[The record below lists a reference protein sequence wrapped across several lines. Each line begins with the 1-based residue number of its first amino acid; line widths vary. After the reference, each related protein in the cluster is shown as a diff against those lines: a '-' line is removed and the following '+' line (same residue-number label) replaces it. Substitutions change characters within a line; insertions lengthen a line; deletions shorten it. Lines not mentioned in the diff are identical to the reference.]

1 MARSDHERVLL
12 TYGCAF
18 FRRVLAGH
26 GTVGFLVGTELPPAT
41 PTPLVHLA
49 FQWVKVTTVDDHQQ
63 NNTIATNSLGE
74 PTTQTGLTADEFGMS
89 QTAANQFNGSFFGDS
104 IGMVAVPK
112 KANGTFRSQLKSKT
126 NVKGK
131 EIWIRVADVFDSAFP
146 SAATGFELGLELPS
160 GTVKWVDSDD
170 VGGVSLPFDRGGS
183 TKSMLSTLRFP
194 VRCFHLGRR
203 ELVPCAILLRLNR
216 KKARALAFDDLQIV

>member
-1 MARSDHERVLL
+1 M
-12 TYGCAF
+12 
-18 FRRVLAGH
+18 
-26 GTVGFLVGTELPPAT
+26 
-41 PTPLVHLA
+41 
-49 FQWVKVTTVDDHQQ
+49 
-63 NNTIATNSLGE
+63 
-74 PTTQTGLTADEFGMS
+74 TADEFGMS

-126 NVKGK
+126 NVMGK
-131 EIWIRVADVFDSAFP
+131 EIWIRVADVFDGAFP
-146 SAATGFELGLELPS
+146 SAATGFELGLEAAS

-194 VRCFHLGRR
+194 VRCFHLSRR
-203 ELVPCAILLRLNR
+203 ELVPRAILLRLNR